1 MAISPFKIMYLHES
15 TCSNNSAQLYTALND
30 VYMIVFYAGLLHEK

>member
-1 MAISPFKIMYLHES
+1 MAISTFKIMYLHES
-15 TCSNNSAQLYTALND
+15 SNNSAQLYTALND